1 MQIPTTGN
9 ESKQHQRA
17 KERLYQ
23 IITEKGIIAQFEI
36 GTGTTETALGKRHYT
51 VDLFGFWYNARTGT
65 FKKIAF
71 EVRGFKG
78 HNSRQNIV
86 RDKRR
91 DQAHLEF
98 KNIYTVRLEMTDLV
112 GRKKQDDE
120 TIWNEIL
127 YQLK

>member
-36 GTGTTETALGKRHYT
+36 STGITETALGKRHYT
-51 VDLFGFWYNARTGT
+51 VDLFGFWYNARTGNH
-65 FKKIAF
+65 KKIAF
-71 EVRGFKG
+71 EVRGYKG
-78 HNSRQNIV
+78 HDSRRQIARDNN
-86 RDKRR
+86 RDK
-91 DQAHLEF
+91 AHKESKRIF
-98 KNIYTVRLEMTDLV
+98 TVRLEMTDLV